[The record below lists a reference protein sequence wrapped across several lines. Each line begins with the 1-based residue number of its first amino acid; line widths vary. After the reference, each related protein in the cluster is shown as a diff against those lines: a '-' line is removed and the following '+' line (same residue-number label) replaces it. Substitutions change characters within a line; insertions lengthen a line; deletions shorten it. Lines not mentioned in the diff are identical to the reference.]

1 MVVTLLHRVTYCSK
15 IYRAPHTRAIS
26 RLTWVTEGDDEATL
40 HLENLEEEARADR
53 ILHES

>member
-1 MVVTLLHRVTYCSK
+1 MAVTLLRRVTYYSK

-40 HLENLEEEARADR
+40 HLENLEEEARVGG
-53 ILHES
+53 ILHEI